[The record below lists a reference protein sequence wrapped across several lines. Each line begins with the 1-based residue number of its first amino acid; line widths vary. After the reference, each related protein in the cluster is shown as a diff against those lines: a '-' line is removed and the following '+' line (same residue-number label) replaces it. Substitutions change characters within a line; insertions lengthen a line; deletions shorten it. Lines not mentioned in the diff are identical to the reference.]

1 MTRGI
6 GLLLAV
12 AIFLAAPLPVFAF
25 VIQSGETITISET
38 LRDDLYAA
46 GETVLV
52 TGAGTVDGD
61 VAAAA
66 RSIAIGGKVTGGV
79 LAAGQD
85 VRIGGI
91 IGQTVRAA
99 GQSINIVG
107 TVGIDVIVAA
117 EEISVPQ
124 QVRIGRDLLAAG
136 QEVRVAGDIGRY
148 ARVVGDTVV
157 IGGKIGK
164 GLRVD
169 ARRLTILP
177 TARING
183 DVRYSAEEP
192 IDVRPGA
199 QITGRLERVPRPPQP
214 EYLVYGMP
222 IDFLLRVWEGAGLL
236 LVGLVVVTLAPQGS
250 REVTQS
256 VLRRFPLSIL
266 TGFILLVV
274 VPLVALVLSIT
285 LIGIPLAVAVLLLL
299 AAAVYPSQIFVA
311 TAIGRVLLSPIG
323 RRKVR
328 PVSIH
333 LMVAIGTLILAL
345 LFSIPFGWIVRLVAM
360 VLGAG
365 ALGLTVWRSLGG
377 WKKIGAR
384 LPLPVLLAPPKGPT
398 R

>member
-1 MTRGI
+1 
-6 GLLLAV
+6 
-12 AIFLAAPLPVFAF
+12 
-25 VIQSGETITISET
+25 
-38 LRDDLYAA
+38 
-46 GETVLV
+46 
-52 TGAGTVDGD
+52 
-61 VAAAA
+61 
-66 RSIAIGGKVTGGV
+66 
-79 LAAGQD
+79 
-85 VRIGGI
+85 
-91 IGQTVRAA
+91 
-99 GQSINIVG
+99 
-107 TVGIDVIVAA
+107 
-117 EEISVPQ
+117 
-124 QVRIGRDLLAAG
+124 
-136 QEVRVAGDIGRY
+136 
-148 ARVVGDTVV
+148 V

-250 REVTQS
+250 RDVAQS
-256 VLRRFPLSIL
+256 ALRRFPLSIL

-274 VPLVALVLSIT
+274 VPLVALALAIT
-285 LIGIPLAVAVLLLL
+285 LIGIPLAVTVMLLL
-299 AAAVYPSQIFVA
+299 AAVVYPSQMFVA
-311 TAIGRVLLSPIG
+311 AAIGRVLLSPIG

-384 LPLPVLLAPPKGPT
+384 LPLPILLAPPKGPT